1 MKRKEK
7 DPSHLSAR
15 LKCLLFIKNGREKK
29 EKVGRGGRN
38 FPASRRGGKAKREI
52 TSA

>member
-29 EKVGRGGRN
+29 EKVGERK
-38 FPASRRGGKAKREI
+38 FPASREKRGGRAKREI